1 VLDLAKL
8 STNLFVCSYR
18 SSLVSLNE
26 LVRFRLFVQ
35 ADAANDKYLFAEV
48 TPEDVLDAVILK
60 FLLNYHDSKY

>member
-1 VLDLAKL
+1 MLELANL
-8 STNLFVCSYR
+8 STNLFICDYKHNLTTLAS
-18 SSLVSLNE
+18 